1 VKLLGEE
8 IDVQLEIY
16 DLKGFS
22 GHADQRTILDWLD
35 KFNYKPKKIFLVH
48 GEEGPATTLRERIE
62 ERFGI
67 ECIIPNMGDKM
78 SITKDRVEV
87 SRGLT
92 IDPILLQEDIAM
104 EIENISRK
112 IAALQDKRDM
122 EELNTMVVKNY
133 DELKNKL
140 IDLKNDLMDLNI
152 LISK

>member
-1 VKLLGEE
+1 
-8 IDVQLEIY
+8 
-16 DLKGFS
+16 
-22 GHADQRTILDWLD
+22 LDWLD